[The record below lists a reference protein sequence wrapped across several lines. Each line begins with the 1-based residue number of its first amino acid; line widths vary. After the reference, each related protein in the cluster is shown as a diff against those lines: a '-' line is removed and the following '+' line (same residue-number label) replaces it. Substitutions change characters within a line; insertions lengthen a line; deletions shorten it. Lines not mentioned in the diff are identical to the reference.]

1 MNGEIRPDDVELQKK
16 ELEVKLEQIKLR
28 NELATLG
35 LQGTLMGA
43 LASCFV
49 IVALALIGAF
59 SPKVQITGKH
69 LCIITGIMA
78 LAVVVYG
85 AYIFERSLHVA
96 AELEGKKASLGT
108 GERTAS

>member
-1 MNGEIRPDDVELQKK
+1 MNGEIRPDEVELRRK

-78 LAVVVYG
+78 LAVVFYG

-96 AELEGKKASLGT
+96 AELEGNKASLGT
-108 GERTAS
+108 GERTAG